1 MRFGTCRV
9 PRFKTGLSRQVLDLG
24 RTNPT
29 ADRNKFVAFGR
40 KKGQNRILDQHVVD
54 GKTMC
59 FGFTVLLFELN
70 RSYFGCSSY
79 DMYALPSLSR
89 VVQATEETH
98 ISCKFSKSRPAG
110 RVFAAVTEPASWKM
124 CGLDVVDQLRATK
137 NRFATWTIL
146 LIETEISDRSLVVFG
161 SLFFGGCNVD
171 MVNITL
177 HLGDKPQW
185 SDCLAGI
192 SSCQKTDRC
201 KHIPT

>member
-29 ADRNKFVAFGR
+29 AD
-40 KKGQNRILDQHVVD
+40 QHVVD
-54 GKTMC
+54 GKTRC
-59 FGFTVLLFELN
+59 FGFTVLLFEVN

-79 DMYALPSLSR
+79 DMYVLPSLRR

-137 NRFATWTIL
+137 QICHTDH
-146 LIETEISDRSLVVFG
+146 SVDR
-161 SLFFGGCNVD
+161 N
-171 MVNITL
+171 
-177 HLGDKPQW
+177 
-185 SDCLAGI
+185 
-192 SSCQKTDRC
+192 
-201 KHIPT
+201 